1 MAGGVRSFLGKM
13 SGAGTRRGML
23 AKIHVAIKQT
33 GMTDD
38 EYRFTLQDRFGVDS
52 SAELTN
58 GQLHTLLDIFRARGF
73 QDAPGTK
80 AKVKPKAELAS
91 DGQSKMIRAL
101 WLELRDA
108 GVLRDPSEQGLAM
121 FIKRQTGV
129 ERLEWLSTAKASQV
143 IEALKAWVDRA
154 A

>member
-1 MAGGVRSFLGKM
+1 MAGVRSFMGKT
-13 SGAGTRRGML
+13 SEAGARRGML
-23 AKIHVAIKQT
+23 AKVHVAIKAV

-38 EYRFTLQDRFGVDS
+38 EYRGVLRDRFDVDS

-58 GQLHTLLDIFRARGF
+58 GQLHTLLAICRAHGF

-80 AKVKPKAELAS
+80 AKVKPKVELAS
-91 DGQSKMIRAL
+91 DGQSKMIRGL

-108 GVLRDPSEQGLAM
+108 GVLRDPSEQGLAT

-129 ERLEWLSTAKASQV
+129 ERLEWLSTSKASQV
-143 IEALKAWVDRA
+143 IEALKAWVARA